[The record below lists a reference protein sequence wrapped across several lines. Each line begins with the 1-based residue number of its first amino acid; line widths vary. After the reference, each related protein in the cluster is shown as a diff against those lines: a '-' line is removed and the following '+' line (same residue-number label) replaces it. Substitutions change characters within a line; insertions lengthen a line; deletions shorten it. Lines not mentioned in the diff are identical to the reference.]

1 MADHQSSSA
10 MTIKLGIWCDYG
22 VTLEPTEGIG
32 VFVANLVQGLVQQPE
47 IAKIV
52 LVSKEKQEHLL
63 ATLKSLDPM
72 RIEIIGNRKP
82 PFYLRKPWKLLRKI
96 DRRAHK
102 QRGEGLSPS
111 SLSGILYHW
120 FSHQIDRSKADWINR
135 VDVWLLPY
143 VGLDQQ
149 FTKPTVVIVHD
160 LVTYHFS
167 DGISPEKLGS
177 FKRLVDQVTDQ
188 ASIVA
193 CMSNFILQNDLRGT
207 LGLPEQ
213 KTRMIR
219 PAVPRDFFRSQQAT
233 AQLPSELLS
242 KNYLLYPAAFR
253 SYKNHALL
261 LQALPLLN
269 RDRPKAFH
277 VVFTGITQIPE
288 YLQTLIEN
296 LNIHDQVH
304 VLGKVTRGEL
314 ELLYRNAY
322 ATAVPSLYEQGSFPL
337 YESLSFECPILAS
350 DIPAL
355 REQLQAL
362 GNDAIF
368 FDPHSA
374 ESFARSVLQIEQNR
388 QGIISRQ
395 LAGFERMKQR
405 SWDDAAKEW
414 CDVFQQAID
423 IQRDSQS

>member
-1 MADHQSSSA
+1 MADRQSSSA

-32 VFVANLVQGLVQQPE
+32 VFVANLVQGLAQQPE

-52 LVSKEKQEHLL
+52 LVSKDKQEHLL
-63 ATLKSLDPM
+63 TTLQNIDPL
-72 RIEIIGNRKP
+72 RIQIVGNRKP
-82 PFYLRKPWKLLRKI
+82 PFYLRKPWKALRRL
-96 DRRAHK
+96 DRRAFQ
-102 QRGEGLSPS
+102 QRGKGLRPS
-111 SLSGILYHW
+111 SLSGMLYHW
-120 FSHQIDRSKADWINR
+120 LSRRIDRSKADWINS

-167 DGISPEKLGS
+167 DGMSDEKLAS
-177 FKRLVDQVTDQ
+177 FKRLVEQVTDQ

-193 CMSNFILQNDLRGT
+193 CMSNFILQNDLRGI
-207 LGLPEQ
+207 LGLPER

-219 PAVPRDFFRSQQAT
+219 PAVPRDFSRSQQAA
-233 AQLPSELLS
+233 AQLPRELESE
-242 KNYLLYPAAFR
+242 KYLLYPAAFR
-253 SYKNHALL
+253 GYKNHALL

-269 RDRPKAFH
+269 RDRTKAFH
-277 VVFTGITQIPE
+277 IVFTGITRTP
-288 YLQTLIEN
+288 EN
-296 LNIHDQVH
+296 LQRLIDDLNVHDQVH
-304 VLGKVTRGEL
+304 TLGKVTRGEL

-368 FDPHSA
+368 FDPHST
-374 ESFARSVLQIEQNR
+374 ESFVHAVLRLEQDR
-388 QGIISRQ
+388 QAITSRQ

-405 SWDDAAKEW
+405 TWGDVAKEW
-414 CDVFQQAID
+414 CGVLGQAID
-423 IQRDSQS
+423 IQPDTLD